1 MKGESI
7 KALKKIKI
15 KDNDEPLV
23 DLKKVGPKI
32 IIDMEPRRLKKEK
45 SLYARKTV
53 AKMLKK
59 AQRFLPKCYQ
69 FKIIDGW
76 RSLELQRKY
85 YFQDL
90 KKLRKKHPHWP
101 EFRLK
106 RELNKWVFPPDVG
119 IPPGHYTGGAIDL
132 TICYKNG
139 KSLPMDSK
147 KAKPP
152 AKILSNRQFLKNILE
167 KVGFTRDPLEWWH
180 FSYGDS
186 GWALRKNRKT
196 AIYGLINL
204 NL

>member
-7 KALKKIKI
+7 KNLKKIKI
-15 KDNDEPLV
+15 RDNGESTV
-23 DLKKVGPKI
+23 DFKKVCPKI
-32 IIDMEPRRLKKEK
+32 IIGLIPRRLKKEK

-69 FKIIDGW
+69 FKIIDAW
-76 RSLELQRKY
+76 RPLKEQRKY
-85 YFQDL
+85 YFQEL
-90 KKLRKKHPHWP
+90 KKLRKKHSNWSESP
-101 EFRLK
+101 LK
-106 RELNKWVFPPDVG
+106 KELNKWVFPPDVG
-119 IPPGHYTGGAIDL
+119 IPPAHCTGGAIDL

-139 KSLPMDSK
+139 RSLPMESK
-147 KAKPP
+147 KAKLSP
-152 AKILSNRQFLKNILE
+152 KILKNRQLLKNIME
-167 KVGFTRDPLEWWH
+167 KVGFTHYPLEWWH

-196 AIYGLINL
+196 AIYGEIHL